1 MAHYERNG
9 GMGRGDIGALLER
22 ALQQAGGHV
31 GPAFCREGF
40 GARGSV
46 LVSIGGHSHRKGP
59 GERGGREAEKGHK
72 SPGAHTQA
80 GKGEPG
86 QQRCSQRGREIGRG
100 ETCRFLEAGPTSSCC
115 VFPQP
120 NKVLHTAAKVIQNS
134 EQLRERLNIRDS

>member
-9 GMGRGDIGALLER
+9 GVGRGDIGALLER

-31 GPAFCREGF
+31 GPAF

-59 GERGGREAEKGHK
+59 GEGGGGERSGERAQVPRGSHSGRERGTWAAKVQSERKGNR
-72 SPGAHTQA
+72 P
-80 GKGEPG
+80 
-86 QQRCSQRGREIGRG
+86 RGDVS
-100 ETCRFLEAGPTSSCC
+100 FLEAGPTSSCC